1 MLCANTVLER
11 ISERFKVI
19 SGKRMCRLLEERGWQ
34 LDRIKGSH
42 HVYRH
47 LGTGQ
52 SVTVPVH
59 GNKTLKTGI
68 QHAIMKAA
76 GVPKPGE
83 RRIDEQPPEE
93 QPEEEQP

>member
-1 MLCANTVLER
+1 MKPV
-11 ISERFKVI
+11 

-47 LGTGQ
+47 PSTGR

-59 GNKTLKTGI
+59 GNADLR
-68 QHAIMKAA
+68 
-76 GVPKPGE
+76 PGTQ
-83 RRIDEQPPEE
+83 RRIMRDAGITPGDL
-93 QPEEEQP
+93 